1 MSVWTERVVAS
12 VHPDCIVLCGSY
24 ARGTYRD
31 EVSDVDVLVV
41 GGLLPSSLAERF
53 VLFLDLADGLRL
65 PLEPL
70 AYTRSEFE
78 AMLERGHVGVYDA
91 LAFGH
96 ILWGQGPWQRWV
108 ERFDGLMREGLQR
121 AGHAWRMPPAQE
133 HAETSGNGCGAGRPR
148 PVRKGTSQK
157 N

>member
-41 GGLLPSSLAERF
+41 GGLVPSSLAERF
-53 VLFLDLADGLRL
+53 ALLLDLADGLRL

-78 AMLERGHVGVYDA
+78 AMVERGHVGAYDA
-91 LAFGH
+91 LAFGRL
-96 ILWGQGPWQRWV
+96 LWGPGPWQRWV
-108 ERFDGLMREGLQR
+108 ERFDGLKREGLQR
-121 AGHAWRMPPAQE
+121 AGHAWRMPAARD
-133 HAETSGNGCGAGRPR
+133 HAGPPGNGCGAVRPL
-148 PVRKGTSQK
+148 PVHKDTSQK